1 MLYIIS
7 QILGWLAT
15 AFRAGGMLA
24 KKPMN
29 IKLLVSLGN
38 LGWMVSGILTANI
51 PLVVSNALCLVIM
64 VVELARTKKKR

>member
-1 MLYIIS
+1 MIYIIS
-7 QILGWLAT
+7 QVLGWLAT
-15 AFRAGGMLA
+15 VARAGGMLA

-38 LGWMVSGILTANI
+38 LGWCISGILTANI

-64 VVELARTKKKR
+64 AVELVRNKIKK

>member
-1 MLYIIS
+1 MFYIIS
-7 QILGWLAT
+7 QVLGWLAT
-15 AFRAGGMLA
+15 VARAGGMLA

-51 PLVVSNALCLVIM
+51 PLVVSNALCLIIM
-64 VVELARTKKKR
+64 VVELVRNKIKK

>member
-64 VVELARTKKKR
+64 IVELVRTKKKR

>member
-38 LGWMVSGILTANI
+38 LGWLCSGVLTNNL
-51 PLVVSNALCLVIM
+51 PLIASNALCLVIM
-64 VVELARTKKKR
+64 IVELVRTKKKR

>member
-1 MLYIIS
+1 
-7 QILGWLAT
+7 
-15 AFRAGGMLA
+15 
-24 KKPMN
+24 MN

-64 VVELARTKKKR
+64 AVELVRNKKKK

>member
-1 MLYIIS
+1 MFYIIS
-7 QILGWLAT
+7 QVLGWLAT

-51 PLVVSNALCLVIM
+51 SAGG
-64 VVELARTKKKR
+64 E